1 MDPGAGSGSAAPS
14 LAPAEAIGPFDT
26 GYPER
31 EKPRWGIPRWF
42 ISLVAYLIS
51 AGVGLGLGYYL
62 IKSLFPGSRLPS
74 LW

>member
-1 MDPGAGSGSAAPS
+1 M
-14 LAPAEAIGPFDT
+14 GPFDT
-26 GYPER
+26 GYPDR
-31 EKPRWGIPRWF
+31 KRPRWGIPRWF

-62 IKSLFPGSRLPS
+62 IKTLFPGSRLPS